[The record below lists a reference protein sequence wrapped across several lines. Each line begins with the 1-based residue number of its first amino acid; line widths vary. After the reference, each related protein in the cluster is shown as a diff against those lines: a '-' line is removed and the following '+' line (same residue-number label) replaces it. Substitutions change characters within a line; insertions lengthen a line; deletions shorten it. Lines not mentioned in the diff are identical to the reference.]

1 MILKSRAPKMMGMI
15 LRQVHLGLQERSD
28 IEFARY
34 GINWTD
40 FQVLRFL
47 SERSTDSSYEATQK
61 EIADFMN
68 LTIHAVS
75 KSLKVLQDKGYAST
89 GAQDEAKG
97 LRGIQVT
104 DDGKYFC
111 SQLFKLLC
119 KMEMDLLSGI
129 SSRDQGIIRSGLMK
143 MFENLQKKEI

>member
-1 MILKSRAPKMMGMI
+1 MILKSRTPKMMGMI
-15 LRQVHLGLQERSD
+15 LRQVHLGLQERSES
-28 IEFARY
+28 EFARY
-34 GINWTD
+34 GINWAD

-47 SERSTDSSYEATQK
+47 SERSMDSGSEATQK
-61 EIADFMN
+61 EIADFMK
-68 LTIHAVS
+68 LTTHSVS
-75 KSLKVLQDKGYAST
+75 KSLKVLQDKGYASNGT
-89 GAQDEAKG
+89 QEDTKG

-111 SQLFKLLC
+111 SQMFKILC

-143 MFENLQKKEI
+143 MFENLQKK